1 MPSSTICVAS
11 WKSAYCRRLSTK
23 PVESVTRAV
32 SLPVEATSASA
43 AWIADSSVPACGIS
57 STPGMNGAGFE
68 KCTPRNRSGF
78 VTASASEPMRIVEV
92 LDPMTASGR
101 AAAEIRRRV
110 ACLISSF
117 SGTASSMKSASA
129 TASSMDA
136 AGVTAARIRSTA
148 SAGNSPSATNL
159 AVSSS
164 SRAWFATAI
173 SSEMSAMR
181 TSAPASA
188 STCAIPPPMYP
199 DPTMAMR
206 RAVLCWSVMV
216 PLPLRRASA
225 AAACGC
231 SRGSPRRRRG
241 CRRRT
246 AR

>member
-23 PVESVTRAV
+23 PVESVMRAV
-32 SLPVEATSASA
+32 SLPVAATISSA
-43 AWIADSSVPACGIS
+43 IAVARSSVPACGIS

-159 AVSSS
+159 AASSS

-181 TSAPASA
+181 TSA
-188 STCAIPPPMYP
+188 
-199 DPTMAMR
+199 R
-206 RAVLCWSVMV
+206 EREH
-216 PLPLRRASA
+216 LRDSA
-225 AAACGC
+225 AHVPGSDDGDAACGAVLVGHGASPSA
-231 SRGSPRRRRG
+231 SRVCGSSVRM
-241 CRRRT
+241 
-246 AR
+246 